1 MERNERFDGI
11 RAKHP
16 DWSDEQVWMAVSLD
30 MQQDA
35 TIDQRGKDINPKD
48 PDIWKEIIDKAK
60 DWLEAVLPIVYEKVR
75 ELFAV
80 LLANLKKWIEKGI
93 TNITEWLLEV
103 FGRRGGGFI

>member
-1 MERNERFDGI
+1 MKKNERFDRI
-11 RAKHP
+11 KAQHP
-16 DWSDEQVWMAVSLD
+16 EWSDEQVWMAVSIELEAE
-30 MQQDA
+30 A
-35 TIDQRGKDINPKD
+35 TVDKNKNVDPND
-48 PDIWKEIIDKAK
+48 PDIWGEIIGKAK